1 MGKYVSKMNAW
12 TLNPV
17 ILPEIVQML
26 VALTKFVNCLM
37 EMAGDLR
44 SKKDLAGLIGLNKEE
59 FKMAIV

>member
-1 MGKYVSKMNAW
+1 MGKYVLKMNAW
-12 TLNPV
+12 KLNPV

-44 SKKDLAGLIGLNKEE
+44 SKKDLADLIGLVKEE